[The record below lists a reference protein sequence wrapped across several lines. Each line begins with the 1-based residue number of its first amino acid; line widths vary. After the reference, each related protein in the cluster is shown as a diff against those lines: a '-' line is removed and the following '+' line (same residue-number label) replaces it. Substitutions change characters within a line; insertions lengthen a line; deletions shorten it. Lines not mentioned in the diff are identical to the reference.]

1 MVWLERLPVNPAG
14 KLFLVSV
21 GPGFADLIPP
31 RARSAI
37 EQSEVVV
44 SYPLYLRWIKPW
56 LADKTVIS
64 TGMREERERAIQAIQ
79 SAREGKTV
87 SLLSSGDIGVYAMAG
102 AVFELLEPDES
113 FALEV
118 IPGISAVNAAAALL
132 GSPLSLD
139 FATLSL
145 SDLLCPWAWI
155 EQRAQA
161 LAAAG
166 LVVALYNVQSQER
179 REGVYAIVRLFLEH
193 RADATWCGVVRAAYR
208 EEQKV
213 SICSLRDLL
222 DMEFDMLT
230 TIIIGNAHTARW
242 RDFIYHPRGYRGW
255 AHVAAS
261 AEKPPAVPAE
271 AVWVFAGTSDGNRL
285 AAAIAA
291 LGLPVVVSTATAWG
305 GELASRQLPGVTILA
320 GRLGY
325 ARRKELLQASRAR
338 VLVDATHPYA
348 VEMSR
353 QLAALAEEIGI
364 PCLRHERP
372 PSPPLHWARYCSSIA
387 AAAELAINL
396 GQRIFVGTG
405 GKELAVF
412 LNAPGARE
420 RKWFVRIPPE
430 PAVLQQVLKL
440 GIPQQNICCILGPL
454 SRESNQALFQQWRI
468 DCVVSKDAGE
478 AGGFMA
484 KAEAAHACGAG
495 LIVVER
501 SKGLHTNVFYHQDT
515 LKAKLLE
522 YFPAIVPRRD
532 C

>member
-1 MVWLERLPVNPAG
+1 MSVTSAG

-31 RARSAI
+31 RARAAIDQSA
-37 EQSEVVV
+37 VVV

-64 TGMREERERAIQAIQ
+64 TGMREERERALQAIQ
-79 SAREGKTV
+79 AARSGQTV

-102 AVFELLEPDES
+102 AVFELLEPDEP
-113 FALEV
+113 FDLEV

-155 EQRAQA
+155 EQRARA

-166 LVVALYNVQSQER
+166 LVVALYNVQSRER
-179 REGVYAIVRLFLEH
+179 REGVYAIIRLFLEH

-208 EEQKV
+208 EEQQV
-213 SICSLRDLL
+213 RICSLRELL
-222 DMEFDMLT
+222 DLEFDMLT
-230 TIIIGNAHTARW
+230 TLIIGNEYTDRW
-242 RDFIYHPRGYRGW
+242 RDYIYNPRGYRGW
-255 AHVAAS
+255 APTAR
-261 AEKPPAVPAE
+261 PTPAVPAN

-291 LGLPVVVSTATAWG
+291 LGLPVVVSTATDWG
-305 GELASRQLPGVTILA
+305 GELARRQLPGITILA
-320 GRLGY
+320 GKLGHD
-325 ARRKELLQASRAR
+325 RRKALLQTSCAR

-348 VEMSR
+348 VAMSR
-353 QLAALAEEIGI
+353 QLAALAEETGI

-372 PSPPLHWARYCSSIA
+372 PGPPLPWARYCSSLA

-420 RKWFVRIPPE
+420 RTWFVRIPPE
-430 PAVLQQVLKL
+430 PAVLEQVLKL
-440 GIPQQNICCILGPL
+440 GIPQQNICGLLGPL
-454 SRESNQALFQQWRI
+454 SRESNQALFQHWRI

-484 KAEAAHACGAG
+484 KAEAAHACGAE

-501 SKGLHTNVFYHQDT
+501 PQGVHTSVFYHPET

-522 YFPAIVPRRD
+522 YFPAIAPPRD
-532 C
+532 G